1 MYVCMSFIF
10 RKSFT
15 RYGNSHVTNIKKHS
29 NRIAM
34 YMFERKFDSNK
45 NTIKLSTV
53 RLQSK
58 FQVYNLSYYLENLVV
73 IYNIYYSTDY
83 KFDSR

>member
-15 RYGNSHVTNIKKHS
+15 RYVNSHVTNIKKHS

-34 YMFERKFDSNK
+34 YMDERKFDSNK
-45 NTIKLSTV
+45 NTIKHSTV

-58 FQVYNLSYYLENLVV
+58 FQVYNLYYLQNLVV